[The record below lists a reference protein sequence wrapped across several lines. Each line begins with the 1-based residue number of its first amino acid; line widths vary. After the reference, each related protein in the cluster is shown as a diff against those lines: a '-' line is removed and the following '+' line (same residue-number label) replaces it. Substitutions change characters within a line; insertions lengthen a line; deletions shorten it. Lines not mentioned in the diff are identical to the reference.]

1 MSDNKYN
8 GWSNYETWVVN
19 LWLDNDEYSQTML
32 RQFAKDSIR
41 CAELHGRDRDNAVYE
56 CSKMIQNE
64 VEENTPEVEGM
75 FSDLL
80 SAALSEVN
88 WFEIAEHIVDDM
100 LVELEVELS
109 E

>member
-8 GWSNYETWVVN
+8 GWSNYQTWLVN
-19 LWLDNDEYSQTML
+19 LWFDNEEYGQTML

-64 VEENTPEVEGM
+64 VEENIPELEGM
-75 FSDLL
+75 FADLL
-80 SAALSEVN
+80 SAALQEVN
-88 WFEIAEHIVDDM
+88 WYEIAEHIVDDM
-100 LVELEVELS
+100 LVELDVELS

>member
-1 MSDNKYN
+1 MSDKKCN
-8 GWSNYETWVVN
+8 GWSNYETWLVN
-19 LWLDNDEYSQTML
+19 LWFDNQEYSQTVL

-41 CAELHGRDRDNAVYE
+41 CAELHGRDRDNAAYE
-56 CSKMIQNE
+56 CSKMIRNE

-75 FSDLL
+75 FADLL
-80 SAALSEVN
+80 QSALSEVN
-88 WFEIAEHIVDDM
+88 WYEIAEHIVDDM